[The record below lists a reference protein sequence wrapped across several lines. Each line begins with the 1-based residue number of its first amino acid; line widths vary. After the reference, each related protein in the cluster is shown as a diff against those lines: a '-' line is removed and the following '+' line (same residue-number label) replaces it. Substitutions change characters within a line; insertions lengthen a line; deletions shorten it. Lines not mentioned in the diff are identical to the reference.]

1 MPLKI
6 KLGDAAKPLPPQAT
20 IKLQVKKTLDGNL
33 LIADHHKMDIIIV
46 PSENKIVTMP
56 KPDGGDNAYDYQREL
71 MDALFRGG
79 IIKYNSV
86 QGGPT
91 FGMLEGVLGE
101 STEVDSVQ
109 VALFE
114 IEKYLVLTATDN
126 LKAEEYDKN
135 IEDKFT
141 DPDSSETTELG
152 EIGPE
157 EDEPYATS
165 QPNGSYSF
173 SGYGYLY

>member
-6 KLGDAAKPLPPQAT
+6 KLGDAVTPPPQAT
-20 IKLQVKKTLDGNL
+20 IELQVRKTLDGNL
-33 LIADHHKMDIIIV
+33 LITDHHKMDIIIV

-56 KPDGGDNAYDYQREL
+56 KPYAGDNIYDYQREL

-79 IIKYNSV
+79 VIKYNSV

-91 FGMLEGVLGE
+91 FGMLEGFLGE
-101 STEVDSVQ
+101 STEVDPVQ

-114 IEKYLVLTATDN
+114 IEKYLVSTSSDE

-157 EDEPYATS
+157 EDEPYRSS
-165 QPNGSYSF
+165 QTNGNYSF